1 MLGTEGDKSVVRAS
15 AACRQRTHH
24 HHAHHAHHAHRTHH
38 RIPHHRRTITPR
50 GANLTCLLPA
60 LPFPLLL
67 LLLLA
72 CLQAALAR
80 TTDLDPSIPTIAF
93 LITDAP
99 PHLASDRD
107 SMTATHELTYLTTQR
122 GLTPADASDAVKC
135 FRATALQHFAG
146 NLILNCVLYEG
157 SSTGRH
163 ADTAVMKLY
172 GWFAQQTGGMLMV
185 PNSRSSTV
193 LANGLTTVVKLLL
206 SRVDGAAAAAA
217 AAAGSSEGSQG
228 SELEGFRLV
237 DVSGLRDDVSSEA
250 QDPGSVAYGDSAEL
264 FAIAMERM
272 VAGEGYRYH
281 STAWLLLVFAACC
294 VVYGLL

>member
-1 MLGTEGDKSVVRAS
+1 LLLLLLLLLFMFAGCTCPHHGLVPLRA
-15 AACRQRTHH
+15 
-24 HHAHHAHHAHRTHH
+24 HH
-38 RIPHHRRTITPR
+38 RIPHQRRTTTPR

-60 LPFPLLL
+60 LPLPLLLL

-99 PHLASDRD
+99 PHLATDRD
-107 SMTATHELTYLTTQR
+107 SMTATHELTYLSSQR
-122 GLTPADASDAVKC
+122 GLTPADATDAVKC

-146 NLILNCVLYEG
+146 NLILNCVVYEG

-193 LANGLTTVVKLLL
+193 LADGLTTVVKLLL
-206 SRVDGAAAAAA
+206 SRMDGAAAAAA
-217 AAAGSSEGSQG
+217 AAAGSSEGAQG

-250 QDPGSVAYGDSAEL
+250 EDPGSVAFGDSAQL

-272 VAGEGYRYH
+272 VAGERRPG
-281 STAWLLLVFAACC
+281 LLLLALLCTC
-294 VVYGLL
+294 VA